1 MTRLEVDKLL
11 NTVDL
16 NYKNYFKGPINE
28 FSDYWYEYLY
38 QYDFIEVEK
47 KLRDCMSMD
56 QFQYQPPTLEY
67 LIKDLVK
74 IQDKVDFNKTFIYCQ
89 FCNRIF
95 NSIETLH
102 KHEDRCRSVRYIV
115 RQYKK
120 YFNRE
125 VNKREL
131 YEMSDEDFDE
141 KYDKLL
147 RFIEQHTTDEK
158 EKKVIGFIFKVPSK
172 EDARKVINS

>member
-1 MTRLEVDKLL
+1 MTKLEVDELVNLIDISYRGFVKDPVGMSNLYL
-11 NTVDL
+11 KT
-16 NYKNYFKGPINE
+16 
-28 FSDYWYEYLY
+28 LY
-38 QYDFIEVEK
+38 QYDCEDVIK
-47 KLRDCMSMD
+47 KLKNCMAME
-56 QFQYQPPTLEY
+56 QFQFQPPTIDY
-67 LIKDLVK
+67 LIRDLTK
-74 IQDKVDFNKTFIYCQ
+74 NQDKVDFNKTFIYCQ
-89 FCNRIF
+89 FCKRIF
-95 NSIETLH
+95 NSIEVLH

-120 YFNRE
+120 YLNRE